1 MVTNLARSLS
11 ARFIEPIAR
20 FLGSIGLTPNAITVI
35 GLFLTVIVA
44 GVLASGRLL
53 LAGILLMF
61 TLAFDAVDGT
71 LARITG
77 QTTRFGAFLDSTL
90 DRWAEVVLFVAIAW
104 VLLQSDD
111 KLGVMLAIV
120 ALGMSLLVSYT
131 RARAE
136 GVGLQC
142 KEGLLTRFERL
153 VILIAGLIFAQLTWA
168 LALIALLA
176 GITAVQRIFVTW
188 RASSQSR

>member
-1 MVTNLARSLS
+1 MPS
-11 ARFIEPIAR
+11 P
-20 FLGSIGLTPNAITVI
+20 VI
-35 GLFLTVIVA
+35 GFFLTVMVA
-44 GVLASGRLL
+44 VVLATGQLL

-90 DRWAEVVLFVAIAW
+90 DRWAEVVLFVAIVW
-104 VLLQSDD
+104 VLLQANNQ
-111 KLGVMLAIV
+111 LGVMLAII

-136 GVGLQC
+136 GIGLQC

-153 VILIAGLIFAQLTWA
+153 VILIAGLIFGQLTWA
-168 LALIALLA
+168 LALIAVLA
-176 GITAVQRIFVTW
+176 GITAVQRIVVTW
-188 RASSQSR
+188 RGEQSIPVVATAVTTNFQ

>member
-1 MVTNLARSLS
+1 MVANLARAWS
-11 ARFIEPIAR
+11 ARFVEPVAR
-20 FLGSIGLTPNAITVI
+20 FLGSLGLTPNAVTVL
-35 GLFLTVIVA
+35 GFFLTVVVA

-53 LAGILLMF
+53 LAGILLIF

-71 LARITG
+71 LARLLG

-104 VLLQSDD
+104 VMLQANND
-111 KLGVMLAIV
+111 LGVMLSIA
-120 ALGMSLLVSYT
+120 ALGTSLLVSYT

-142 KEGLLTRFERL
+142 KEGILTRFERL
-153 VILIAGLIFAQLTWA
+153 VILIAGLIFNMLVWS
-168 LALIALLA
+168 LAIIAVLA
-176 GITAVQRIFVTW
+176 GITAVQRIVVTW